1 VGSGCLGSVDRR
13 RTMVKAKK
21 TKLSLTDIQQGDVL
35 WATGPAGRRP
45 YLVVTRTEM
54 IPVLSAIVVAPVTRT
69 IRRIPQCIPLTV
81 ADGMD
86 VDCVATFDSL
96 TVFDPTLFDERIT
109 TLPERRIHEICEALD
124 ALADC

>member
-1 VGSGCLGSVDRR
+1 
-13 RTMVKAKK
+13 
-21 TKLSLTDIQQGDVL
+21 
-35 WATGPAGRRP
+35 
-45 YLVVTRTEM
+45 M
-54 IPVLSAIVVAPVTRT
+54 IPVLGAVVVAPVTRI

-109 TLPERRIHEICEALD
+109 TLPERRMHEICEALA
-124 ALADC
+124 ALADCKLLVDALVSNRIP